1 MKTSE
6 FNPPDLPKTGQSSQY
21 AYEACEIL
29 LRPLV
34 SLALWFGL
42 KYHDLDAVL
51 RKLMLQEA
59 SRTWRKRTGKPASA
73 SQLFMTTGIHRKEIK
88 RLGETPTTSTLPS
101 SYKSITAKV
110 FALWIQRTVKSAAN
124 SRIPIAQS
132 GKGLS
137 FEGLV
142 NEISND
148 VHYRSALDELVR
160 LGLANEENDHV
171 KLITSQ
177 FVSSSAPQV
186 LGFMSENVAAHL
198 AAGVS
203 NISEKTPLFL
213 EQAVAA
219 KGYALEDC
227 NSIQETA
234 RASWREVRAQ
244 LLSELEKA
252 DAKGPPSNP
261 HRMRIGMYVYFEPMT
276 LEEDQS

>member
-6 FNPPDLPKTGQSSQY
+6 FNQPNPPEAGTSSQY

-59 SRTWRKRTGKPASA
+59 NRTWRKRTGKAASA

-88 RLGETPTTSTLPS
+88 RLAETPFTSALPS
-101 SYKSITAKV
+101 SEKSITAKV
-110 FALWIQRTVKSAAN
+110 FARWLRSTVKSAAN
-124 SRIPIAQS
+124 SRLPITQS
-132 GKGLS
+132 DKKLS
-137 FEGLV
+137 FETLV
-142 NEISND
+142 NETSND
-148 VHYRSALDELVR
+148 VHYRSVLDELVR
-160 LGLANEENDHV
+160 LRIVREDDEYV
-171 KLITSQ
+171 SLIAEYVPQST
-177 FVSSSAPQV
+177 PQV
-186 LGFMSENVAAHL
+186 LDFMTRNVAAHL

-203 NISEKTPLFL
+203 NISEKPTPFL

-219 KGYALEDC
+219 QGYALEDC
-227 NSIQETA
+227 NLIQETA
-234 RASWREVRAQ
+234 RASWREVSAQ

-276 LEEDQS
+276 LEGDQS

>member
-6 FNPPDLPKTGQSSQY
+6 FNQPDLPKAGQSSQY

-59 SRTWRKRTGKPASA
+59 NRTWRKRTGKPASA

-88 RLGETPTTSTLPS
+88 RLGETPITNLLPS
-101 SYKSITAKV
+101 LEKSITSKV
-110 FALWIQRTVKSAAN
+110 FTLWVQRSAKAPIDL
-124 SRIPIAQS
+124 RIPIAQPS
-132 GKGLS
+132 KGLS

-142 NEISND
+142 KKISND
-148 VHYRSALDELVR
+148 VHYRSVLDELVR
-160 LGLANEENDHV
+160 LGLVKEDSDYV
-171 KLITSQ
+171 KLTAGQ
-177 FVSSSAPQV
+177 FVPQSTPQV
-186 LGFMSENVAAHL
+186 LSYMTNSVAAHL
-198 AAGVS
+198 SAGVS
-203 NISEKTPLFL
+203 NISEKAPLFL
-213 EQAVAA
+213 EQSVDA
-219 KGYALEDC
+219 KNYALEDC

-252 DAKGPPSNP
+252 DVKGPPSNP
-261 HRMRIGMYVYFEPMT
+261 HSMRIGMYVYFEPMT
-276 LEEDQS
+276 LEGD